1 MIALSIVVA
10 TILLNVIMYPRL
22 PDRIAIQ
29 WNIQGV
35 ADGYSS
41 RLFGLII
48 IPFVSLFVYGL
59 FTVLPR
65 IDPNKAFQ
73 EFQGFYNGFMNMF
86 LFYVLYFN
94 VIFIARNMGLQ
105 ANIGRLITPGIAAMF
120 FSVGVL
126 FEKSKQNWFV
136 GSGLLGPRWARTCGT
151 LHLRGEEF
159 CSRYVGSS
167 LGRCSL
173 PGIHGLEH
181 PDPNLIDYL
190 LPILLLVRRVPE
202 KRATFD

>member
-1 MIALSIVVA
+1 MGTKGPRDNIIALSIVVA

-22 PDRIAIQ
+22 PDRIAIH

-94 VIFIARNMGLQ
+94 VIFIAMNMGLQ
-105 ANIGRLITPGIAAMF
+105 ANIGRFITPGIAAMF

-136 GSGLLGPRWARTCGT
+136 GFRTPWTSMGEDVWDSTPQRGGVLFKICG
-151 LHLRGEEF
+151 
-159 CSRYVGSS
+159 V
-167 LGRCSL
+167 
-173 PGIHGLEH
+173 
-181 PDPNLIDYL
+181 
-190 LPILLLVRRVPE
+190 
-202 KRATFD
+202 

>member
-22 PDRIAIQ
+22 PDRIAIHR
-29 WNIQGV
+29 NIQGV

-94 VIFIARNMGLQ
+94 VIFIAMNMGLQ

-136 GSGLLGPRWARTCGT
+136 GFRTPWTSMGEDVWDSTPQRGGVLFKICG
-151 LHLRGEEF
+151 
-159 CSRYVGSS
+159 V
-167 LGRCSL
+167 
-173 PGIHGLEH
+173 
-181 PDPNLIDYL
+181 
-190 LPILLLVRRVPE
+190 
-202 KRATFD
+202 